1 MYRRGLVIIC
11 LCSLSI
17 TLCAVEDVRGA
28 LTVRPSLT
36 IVESYDSNPYNRNES
51 VKSDFVTKIIPRI
64 GFQMERIGF
73 DMSAFYKFDSR
84 FYTRNPELN
93 DTSHKANIGMNMEVS
108 KNSSL
113 GFGDTFTFTQE
124 SREAV
129 ETGIQTQRTDIIY
142 NTVFINA
149 GYTFTPRS
157 SINARLSDSII
168 EFKDQ
173 ALIDTRT
180 DSAAL
185 TARYKLTPERSL
197 NTTYTYTNFSF
208 DTNANIETHSLQLG
222 LADRISPALSF
233 NISSGVVYTPE
244 IDDRYDWTARAG
256 IEKTFQSSSISL
268 GYTHGVTNTSG
279 LSDKINVNDRAYLG
293 WSFFLS
299 RSFNVTVSGSYYKN
313 RSEPE
318 TSVDTSS
325 YTAGVDAVWQAY
337 KWMRV
342 GTGYSHFQQW
352 ARDSLGEDIKSDQ
365 VSVNISIVPTE
376 WRL

>member
-1 MYRRGLVIIC
+1 
-11 LCSLSI
+11 LSI

-36 IVESYDSNPYNRNES
+36 IDESYDSNPYFRSEN
-51 VKSDFVTKIIPRI
+51 VKSDFVTRITPRI
-64 GFQMERIGF
+64 GFQMEKIGF
-73 DMSAFYKFDSR
+73 DMSAFYRFDSR

-93 DTSHKANIGMNMEVS
+93 NTSHRANIGMDMEVS
-108 KNSSL
+108 KNLSL
-113 GFGDTFTFTQE
+113 GFGDTFTYTQE
-124 SREAV
+124 SREAI
-129 ETGIQTQRTDIIY
+129 ETGIQTQRTDIMY
-142 NTVFINA
+142 NNMFINA

-168 EFKDQ
+168 EFESQ

-208 DTNANIETHSLQLG
+208 DTNADIDTHSLQLE

-244 IDDRYDWTARAG
+244 IDNRYDWTARAG
-256 IEKTFQSSSISL
+256 VVKTFQSSSINL
-268 GYTHGVTNTSG
+268 GYTREVTNTSG
-279 LSDKINVNDRAYLG
+279 LADEISINNRAYLG
-293 WSFFLS
+293 WNFLLG

-318 TSVDTSS
+318 TRVDTSS
-325 YTAGVDAVWQAY
+325 YNAGINAVWQVY
-337 KWMRV
+337 NWMRV
-342 GTGYSHFQQW
+342 GAGYSHFQQL
-352 ARDSLGEDIKSDQ
+352 ARDSLGEDITRDQ
-365 VSVNISIVPTE
+365 VSVNISIAPTE
-376 WRL
+376 WRF